1 MTNWEKFREVF
12 GLPDDYEP
20 AYSMCDTVDCPWG
33 VSCANCLFNDKE
45 WQDEYEEEV
54 KNDN

>member
-12 GLPDDYEP
+12 ELPDDYEP
-20 AYSMCDTVDCPWG
+20 AYSMCDTVDCPWR
-33 VSCANCLFNDKE
+33 VSCANCLFNSKE
-45 WQDEYEEEV
+45 WSDEYEED